1 MLFEVVVTRKE
12 TLNKNIVDSIPQIR
26 LCKRY
31 VERIEGET
39 LKHITFNYN
48 QTHNGNMTLPET
60 VEHHHYREEH
70 VEEEDTLSD
79 CDDIFGPARTI
90 LRRTKTKISM
100 ISNELRLREKRK
112 RVLQLCLRKLE
123 RIKDS
128 ENNLRR
134 SVCIHNTFSRLTA
147 DIKRDK
153 ERGQNRNQHQQQQPS
168 YK

>member
-1 MLFEVVVTRKE
+1 
-12 TLNKNIVDSIPQIR
+12 
-26 LCKRY
+26 
-31 VERIEGET
+31 
-39 LKHITFNYN
+39 
-48 QTHNGNMTLPET
+48 MTLET
-60 VEHHHYREEH
+60 VEYHHRDEH
-70 VEEEDTLSD
+70 SAADEEEQALSD
-79 CDDIFGPARTI
+79 CDNIFGPARTI
-90 LRRTKTKISM
+90 LRRTKNKISM

-147 DIKRDK
+147 DIKQEKRDK
-153 ERGQNRNQHQQQQPS
+153 ERGQNRNQQQLHQQQS